1 MTQLDF
7 EFLQRA
13 LGQSEDSGKLEITL
27 GALPPDLPVT
37 LPNLPDLR
45 VLGGIIRIPVDQL
58 WNNWETR
65 PKGVGKRMT
74 VRSGSTAAKRRGCN
88 GLTGIHIRTIAP
100 RWSFDY
106 RMTQQNDLSERR
118 SWRVF
123 LDTSAQAG
131 AVLDGFLAQLSP
143 LGWQSAHMLPQV
155 FVEAEKTNWLGVQA
169 EQLRSLDLQA
179 RTSAVTQVWLT
190 IDDIEAPQVGH
201 FLGQNPHFSQAD
213 FYQASLPTLILPA
226 GWQAQMSQGHGGPVH
241 SQHYLLRLAEATPD
255 TLSELWPHLLPQLE
269 RQGWRMLHRELHQEE
284 GLTVYRT
291 PLGVGTL
298 GLRRVGAELVAH
310 IVHVTDGPDG
320 GRSSSFTIS
329 SGA

>member
-45 VLGGIIRIPVDQL
+45 VLGGI
-58 WNNWETR
+58 
-65 PKGVGKRMT
+65 
-74 VRSGSTAAKRRGCN
+74 
-88 GLTGIHIRTIAP
+88 RTIAP

-106 RMTQQNDLSERR
+106 GMTQQNDLSERR

-143 LGWQSAHMLPQV
+143 LGWQSAHMLSQV
-155 FVEAEKTNWLGVQA
+155 FVEAEKTTWLGVQA

-179 RTSAVTQVWLT
+179 RTLAVTQVWLT

-201 FLGQNPHFSQAD
+201 FLVQNPHFSQAD

-241 SQHYLLRLAEATPD
+241 SQHYLLRPAEATPD